1 MGIKGAKRKSKNTEG
16 SRRRTVKRRRGRTMK
31 RLRGRPLKT
40 LKEKPGEQSRRGL
53 RERLREDTGKKL
65 EGTEAKI
72 TKERNIEKEEEEEEK
87 VDTFF
92 KESKKKYVS
101 KGLTIITEL
110 ESNSSILQ
118 KYEEISQTYY
128 NNLDDKDKKKKYRNI
143 IISNSEKTEKEKANE
158 FGKKL
163 YLILSTNSNKKA
175 NNIIKPNVT
184 YGHHLND
191 EEFLNLVS
199 AAKDYSNKTKSSEQN
214 KIIENKFIAN
224 KKYIEDLFKKERI
237 IKDLLENAILSLL
250 INDFD
255 VNELDNN
262 FNYLTVE
269 DISPCPMIS
278 LTFNY
283 KNKNYDLNKE
293 NLKKEATSYIPLLTF
308 QSTMKEF
315 CDGYK
320 MKIEELKEK
329 INEYIEKHEIYFGA
343 FKDDIQGLTIHTG
356 ATYINL
362 KYLREYFDNNNFDKT
377 IIIRT
382 KIVQIYLHEVNHGLL
397 RSIDKAKNKD
407 FFNNSKS
414 KRPKKNYIL
423 KSVQNSYP
431 AALPSQESGNFFDS
445 LFYCGYYLDFI
456 DINVAEFFLKI
467 DSYKTKKEYS
477 QKLTSVINKINT
489 SSSEQIFKFKKNYSI
504 DFPQC
509 GLSRMRMNRNIIDQY
524 FKIGKFKKI
533 NEKLESE
540 ESEEKDNYK
549 SMEDIDDEIKK
560 EKKSHKNQKK

>member
-40 LKEKPGEQSRRGL
+40 LKEKPGEQLRRGL

-72 TKERNIEKEEEEEEK
+72 IKERNIEKEEKEEE

-92 KESKKKYVS
+92 KESKKKYAS
-101 KGLTIITEL
+101 KGLTIITEI

-118 KYEEISQTYY
+118 KYEEINQTYY
-128 NNLDDKDKKKKYRNI
+128 NNLDDKYKKEKYKNI
-143 IISNSEKTEKEKANE
+143 FISNSEKTEKEKANE

-163 YLILSTNSNKKA
+163 YSILSTNSYKKT

-184 YGHHLND
+184 YNHHLND
-191 EEFLNLVS
+191 EEFLELVS

-214 KIIENKFIAN
+214 EIIKNKFIAN

-237 IKDLLENAILSLL
+237 IKDLLENAILSIL

-255 VNELDNN
+255 YNELDNN

-278 LTFNY
+278 LKFNY
-283 KNKNYDLNKE
+283 KNKNFDLNKE
-293 NLKKEATSYIPLLTF
+293 NLKKEATSYIPLLIF

-315 CDGYK
+315 SDGYK
-320 MKIEELKEK
+320 MKKEELKEK
-329 INEYIEKHEIYFGA
+329 INEYIENHEIYFGA

-362 KYLREYFDNNNFDKT
+362 KYLREYFDNDNFDKT

-382 KIVQIYLHEVNHGLL
+382 KILQIYLHEINHGLL
-397 RSIDKAKNKD
+397 RSIGKAKNKD

-414 KRPKKNYIL
+414 KRPKKDYIL
-423 KSVQNSYP
+423 KSIQNPYP
-431 AALPSQESGNFFDS
+431 AILPSQESGNFFDS

-456 DINVAEFFLKI
+456 DINVAEFYLEI
-467 DSYKTKKEYS
+467 DSFKTKEDYS
-477 QKLTSVINKINT
+477 KKLTSVINKINT
-489 SSSEQIFKFKKNYSI
+489 NSSEQIFKFRKNYSI
-504 DFPQC
+504 NIPQC
-509 GLSRMRMNRNIIDQY
+509 GFSRMRMNRNIIDQY
-524 FKIGKFKKI
+524 FKIRNFKKF